1 MLCTGILYNNMLN
14 INIIYYYYYTPKGLN
29 SGKVDSES
37 KTDNCDDCEEK
48 RPRNKACK
56 KE

>member
-1 MLCTGILYNNMLN
+1 MLCTGILYNNML
-14 INIIYYYYYTPKGLN
+14 YYYYYTPKGLN

-48 RPRNKACK
+48 RLRNKACK